1 MSMLYGLGQGLQQSG
16 DSLSKLI
23 LLRDQ
28 QKRENEAIQRALDQQ
43 EEENTFRHRQLGVNE
58 QQARTQNDL
67 AQSTIRQNLYENAK
81 NTAINFPNAPVPP
94 AQAQEWLKD
103 DRAALLQQG
112 NTPTASVSGVNPIT
126 NRPETTKIG
135 APGDPGYMTR
145 MPETERVRIEG
156 MRAVNR
162 ASTENLKAQLFRE
175 KLAQDKD
182 LAEMANQLGQDRI
195 AAIKRNVDSM
205 LGFQYDNMDYRG
217 QLQNAEMANELM
229 IAEIRAEAAKSR
241 QNLFLGSIPG
251 LNLQGQPGGGGAPA
265 PTQNRQPVQ
274 VGPATRRDGAG
285 APPPQGGGNAI
296 ADAIKKAAEEKARR
310 GGGGQQQ

>member
-1 MSMLYGLGQGLQQSG
+1 
-16 DSLSKLI
+16 
-23 LLRDQ
+23 
-28 QKRENEAIQRALDQQ
+28 
-43 EEENTFRHRQLGVNE
+43 
-58 QQARTQNDL
+58 
-67 AQSTIRQNLYENAK
+67 
-81 NTAINFPNAPVPP
+81 
-94 AQAQEWLKD
+94 
-103 DRAALLQQG
+103 
-112 NTPTASVSGVNPIT
+112 
-126 NRPETTKIG
+126 
-135 APGDPGYMTR
+135 
-145 MPETERVRIEG
+145 
-156 MRAVNR
+156 
-162 ASTENLKAQLFRE
+162 
-175 KLAQDKD
+175 
-182 LAEMANQLGQDRI
+182 
-195 AAIKRNVDSM
+195 
-205 LGFQYDNMDYRG
+205 MDYRG